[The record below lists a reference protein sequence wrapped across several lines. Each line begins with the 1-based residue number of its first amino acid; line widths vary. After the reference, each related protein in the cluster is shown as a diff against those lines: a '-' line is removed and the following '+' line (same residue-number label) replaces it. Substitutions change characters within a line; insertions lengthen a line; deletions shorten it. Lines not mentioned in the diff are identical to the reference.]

1 MLKHLFHV
9 FHFFVKTVK
18 IYKAKCPNSARIQT
32 LAHESPASHA
42 IVCVRICVPRYLP
55 HEGKVVFN
63 RPWFLHRSDR
73 KVKQAI
79 LCKQDESNKGLFN
92 YLVCT
97 N

>member
-1 MLKHLFHV
+1 MLKNLFHV

-55 HEGKVVFN
+55 T
-63 RPWFLHRSDR
+63 
-73 KVKQAI
+73 
-79 LCKQDESNKGLFN
+79 
-92 YLVCT
+92 YLPT
-97 N
+97 YIKN